1 MTKDKI
7 DFRGQVDYQEPWLA
21 NASIILVTNLTP
33 GGYYSTLEAMLSGR
47 PLIASKTQG
56 MAELVEDEKTAVLYA
71 PGECAELAKRI
82 RLMLDDPARGSEIAH
97 NARES
102 AESRFSAK
110 HHATKLLQYYDDY
123 K

>member
-1 MTKDKI
+1 KDKI

-21 NASIILVTNLTP
+21 NASIILVTNLSP

-47 PLIASKTQG
+47 PLIASKTVG
-56 MAELVEDEKTAVLYA
+56 MAELVEDGKTAVLYA
-71 PGECAELAKRI
+71 PGECAALAKRI
-82 RLMLDDPARGSEIAH
+82 RLLLDDPARASEIAH

-110 HHATKLLQYYDDY
+110 HHAAKLLQYYDDY